1 MLPREVR
8 RATAAYLRT
17 ADRLLPG
24 QLVGCYLV
32 GSTALGA
39 YRPGRSDIDL
49 VAVLDDGPLTGDR
62 LLRRLRMLH
71 ASQAPRV
78 LAGAV
83 RARHLHATCNVG
95 FVPAAQLSLPVT
107 QIAPVAAHNGH
118 EFFPGAAFDVNPVMW
133 QVLAERGI
141 TLRGPAPQ
149 RWDLDPE
156 PEVLRSWLVTNL
168 ERYWAGQVA
177 RVRTGSRPMRP
188 AATEWNVLGPL
199 RLHATIATGQ
209 VLSKDE
215 AGAYGQQLFGDGSG
229 IIAVARAVLT
239 GAPIPDRPRR
249 ALWRELT
256 AETMDQVIQDAYSLA
271 AH

>member
-71 ASQAPRV
+71 AAQAPRV

-95 FVPAAQLSLPVT
+95 FVPAAQLSPPVA
-107 QIAPVAAHNGH
+107 QIAPVAAPGGH
-118 EFFPGAAFDVNPVMW
+118 EVLPGAACGGHPGTW
-133 QVLAERGI
+133 QALAERGVAVG
-141 TLRGPAPQ
+141 GPA
-149 RWDLDPE
+149 R
-156 PEVLRSWLVTNL
+156 
-168 ERYWAGQVA
+168 A
-177 RVRTGSRPMRP
+177 R
-188 AATEWNVLGPL
+188 
-199 RLHATIATGQ
+199 
-209 VLSKDE
+209 
-215 AGAYGQQLFGDGSG
+215 
-229 IIAVARAVLT
+229 
-239 GAPIPDRPRR
+239 
-249 ALWRELT
+249 
-256 AETMDQVIQDAYSLA
+256 
-271 AH
+271 